1 MEAEAVLL
9 DDDSSVDVVADADVA
24 MGVEDD
30 AEDDADDAATSR
42 PALGPSDWHSARCA
56 KSQNLVDPADD
67 DEKST
72 WDNDHLPLRMQ
83 PGKDCHDL
91 EDVDRHYKVKLI
103 ILPAAGYNKETGQCD
118 NQAGFLQRC
127 EGFLPIS

>member
-9 DDDSSVDVVADADVA
+9 DDDSSVDVVADADAA

-72 WDNDHLPLRMQ
+72 WDNDLLPLRMQ

-91 EDVDRHYKVKLI
+91 EDVDRHYKVSGICK
-103 ILPAAGYNKETGQCD
+103 KK
-118 NQAGFLQRC
+118 
-127 EGFLPIS
+127 